1 MVKSFN
7 HWVRDRIPCSLLLPL
22 YYSYCRLFYYPRQE
36 QTRRH
41 FHLPHLDETDL
52 AKNKGSDTLFV
63 LGSGPSINRI
73 SPERWRAIAAHDSV
87 GFNWWPYHPLVPTF
101 YLMESNGTPEEEAK
115 SYLDVST
122 RRAADYADVPKIC
135 MELLDARD
143 GILCGISEGWRRN
156 LFAACTVPAIARNDK
171 EFADVISYLKK
182 RGVFSPKSRIRY
194 LFKHCATLST
204 IVVLG
209 AKLQYK
215 NIVLCGVDLTS
226 EEKFYQERQDLPDA
240 TDLKFSPGEQ
250 KHVTMTRYAWGNT
263 PIDVVLEE
271 LRRQVLR
278 PASIEL
284 YVEHDKSALYP
295 KIPLAPDSVFELP
308 VENVVRSVGRRA
320 T

>member
-1 MVKSFN
+1 MKSVV
-7 HWVRDRIPCSLLLPL
+7 HWLLDRIPFSLALPL
-22 YYSYCRLFYYPRQE
+22 SYLYCRLRYYPPQE

-41 FHLPHLDETDL
+41 FHLPRLDETDL
-52 AKNKGSDTLFV
+52 ANNKGSDTLFV

-87 GFNWWPYHPLVPTF
+87 GFNYWLYHSFVPTF
-101 YLMESNGTPEEEAK
+101 YFMECNNTPGEEAK
-115 SYLDVST
+115 LYLDLST
-122 RRAADYADVPKIC
+122 RRAADYADVPKIF
-135 MELLDARD
+135 MDLLDTRD
-143 GILCGISEGWRRN
+143 GILSGMSEGWRHN
-156 LFAACTVPAIARNDK
+156 LFAARTIPAVARNDK

-182 RGVFSPKSRIRY
+182 RGVFSPQSRIRY

-240 TDLKFSPGEQ
+240 TDLKFFPGEQ

-278 PASIEL
+278 PAGIEL

-295 KIPLAPDSVFELP
+295 QIPLAPDSVFELP